1 MYARAFS
8 AIKGV
13 SQRGWGRL
21 RFVMVIRSCTC
32 GHRTHYLTI
41 WSIGPVSFHMP
52 SGLGPGRRRHWPS
65 RRLRRRH
72 LRAGRRRH
80 LRSRRL
86 LAPHSSRRSALEH
99 AAAGSSA
106 CKTRS
111 QPAARSSCLS
121 VSARPCVQYAA
132 RVHAKLA
139 MAKCHDGSLEIWPVT
154 DSAVT
159 WHESGEEALRIGK
172 GARSTNGRAA
182 RQRYLKEK
190 HARLVLGRRAAPG

>member
-1 MYARAFS
+1 MYLWTQ
-8 AIKGV
+8 I
-13 SQRGWGRL
+13 
-21 RFVMVIRSCTC
+21 T
-32 GHRTHYLTI
+32 HRHTFTLLF
-41 WSIGPVSFHMP
+41 GPVSFHMP

-72 LRAGRRRH
+72 LRPGRRRH

-111 QPAARSSCLS
+111 QPVARPSCLS

-154 DSAVT
+154 GSTVT
-159 WHESGEEALRIGK
+159 WHELSGEEALRIGN
-172 GARSTNGRAA
+172 GARSTNGIARGKAA
-182 RQRYLKEK
+182 VPEGK
-190 HARLVLGRRAAPG
+190 ARTPRPRPPRSPRLIFHLSVTISL

>member
-1 MYARAFS
+1 MS
-8 AIKGV
+8 LWTQI
-13 SQRGWGRL
+13 
-21 RFVMVIRSCTC
+21 T
-32 GHRTHYLTI
+32 HRHVHLI
-41 WSIGPVSFHMP
+41 LLFGPVSFHMP

-72 LRAGRRRH
+72 LRPGRRRH

-111 QPAARSSCLS
+111 QPVARPSCLS

-139 MAKCHDGSLEIWPVT
+139 MAKCHYGSLEIWPVT

-159 WHESGEEALRIGK
+159 WHELSGEEALRIRK
-172 GARSTNGRAA
+172 GATSTNGRAA